1 EVEQHLD
8 ERSGVH
14 PDLVGEVAQRRAAG
28 QADDLAVA
36 ARDRH
41 AADRRGLHVVEFL
54 TALRLRLATARG
66 APAGPAERALRAAA
80 TAAAGTRRAHARPPA
95 PATAARSPAAGAT
108 GTAAA
113 AAAAPGARPRAGS
126 AARTG
131 ATRSTGTAAH
141 GARR

>member
-41 AADRRGLHVVEFL
+41 AADRRGLRVGEFL
-54 TALRLRLATARG
+54 TALLLRLATARG
-66 APAGPAERALRAAA
+66 PPAGPAERALSAAA
-80 TAAAGTRRAHARPPA
+80 TAAAGTRRAHARTRAAATATSATARPTAAGTAGTA
-95 PATAARSPAAGAT
+95 PAAAT
-108 GTAAA
+108 G
-113 AAAAPGARPRAGS
+113 PGARACAGS

-131 ATRSTGTAAH
+131 
-141 GARR
+141 